1 MLEWSDDDKDPVAP
15 PLSTQAPPSS
25 THMEEQP
32 RGSEEVPEHQATEVP
47 ARQATGV
54 PEQQT
59 KQRPTMEEARPLP
72 QDKGVD
78 PAAALGGSGRHRQFK
93 KLHRQTKR

>member
-1 MLEWSDDDKDPVAP
+1 MIEWSDDDEDLVAP
-15 PLSTQAPPSS
+15 PPSTQAPPSS

-47 ARQATGV
+47 AGQATGV
-54 PEQQT
+54 PEQQVE
-59 KQRPTMEEARPLP
+59 QRLSVEEARPLP

-78 PAAALGGSGRHRQFK
+78 PTATPRGSGRHRRSK